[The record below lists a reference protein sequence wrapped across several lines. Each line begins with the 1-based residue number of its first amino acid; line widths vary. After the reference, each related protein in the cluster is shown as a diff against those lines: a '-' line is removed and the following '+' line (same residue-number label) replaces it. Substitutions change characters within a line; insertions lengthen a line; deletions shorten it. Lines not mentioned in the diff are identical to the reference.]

1 VNEIFICKNNELQLD
16 SCKPNSEATMTK
28 NKATISEMGADENI
42 RM

>member
-16 SCKPNSEATMTK
+16 GCKPNYEATMTK
-28 NKATISEMGADENI
+28 KKASISEMGADENN